1 MSEYPIIQPCQPL
14 SERGHLNSYLFLI
27 ELKLKGGIW
36 LDDSSRSRRWWR
48 WGILVNYHQHTPSIF
63 FRRKCLGEGKAKG
76 VRPAGVW
83 SKMEQSGGQS
93 RGESA
98 DVLSLFSLFCAVEG
112 LLAGRFVWI
121 KIIRYGFKRVV
132 PVVKKKK
139 RVILLFSF
147 YFYNK
152 QILIR
157 STKCIKSVTLA
168 VRRWSVAVSHKG
180 SKCCVFKVTI

>member
-36 LDDSSRSRRWWR
+36 LDDSSLSRRWWR

-76 VRPAGVW
+76 VKPAGVW

-132 PVVKKKK
+132 PVVKKK